1 MARRTDAARFINIS
15 VVGLSGGERD
25 KGHAGVGKSCLCN
38 RFMRSHADDYNVD
51 HISVLSQSDFSGRV
65 VNNDHFLY
73 WGETIKKSDEG
84 VDYHFSLIEQ
94 TEFIDDASFQSFK
107 GGKMEPYVKR
117 CAATKITSAEKLM
130 YICKNQLGIEKE
142 YEQKFLTDG
151 KFSVDGFICV
161 FDVSIVPNRSI
172 DKQVEIVAAILNSL
186 LKTKKPVVLVTT
198 KNDDADP
205 GYLREVDRF
214 IQRKEYKGVLP
225 LVETSAHEN
234 VNVDQAFI
242 LLAQMIDKCKFRT
255 KISSY
260 LEAAR
265 MRKEMMDAA
274 SESFMRLIRLH
285 ITNYHTTW
293 SQTIKILN
301 AHNEWIYFVQI
312 FGLDGTQRLFRRHIK
327 MLKEEQVAKR
337 VAHYMEMLP
346 DILHKLN
353 ADTDTDCD
361 WNLIKINLKSHPEF
375 YQYFYE
381 CPEDIPWTE
390 CELESDNEETRIPIN
405 VLDTNDAE
413 TVFKNYINLLQ
424 QEKQQSEW
432 KRQFK
437 QLLEDTGYVTPG
449 KPLSEVRVL
458 FMGRE
463 CFEALSEHECQQ
475 IYDSHQRQIIERAK
489 YNFQELLFE
498 HANIFYNLKSITP
511 TGTISPEDI
520 KEIIQVLQ
528 DDFRYKILDKLD
540 QDRRMILYQHLDFIH
555 CPIKE
560 HCPSYPNCMDVLIEK
575 TLTTRSR
582 RPPSWCHGGQCF
594 FNLDDNKINILILG
608 VHNIAEDFV
617 TKIRSQCED
626 DEYKIDCQFYSL
638 DYRII
643 CGDVDLPQHS
653 FKTSDFVPHGG
664 FCVFSDAKSFEY
676 IRESLEKTLVS
687 NLEQEDKLPFQGLP
701 ILLLFLQDM
710 SLDPE
715 NVIKLKEEGQ
725 NLADSLQCTF
735 MHVCTDQISTDELV
749 SESLHQLVQSIHERS
764 GFPAL
769 NFYQPV
775 IDCLEPDIRIIM
787 SLFCGDEY
795 AVESILSPF
804 LSHQCC
810 FMSSERSV
818 ILETFLGD
826 SRRRVEIIVSSFH
839 GANSF
844 RDELVHGFI
853 LAYSIK
859 RKASLATLNAF
870 SMNIPNLPIQ
880 ILAVTDVGGANAF
893 FTNDLAH
900 LLITEGNATADR
912 LNAHFNTFSACVPQK
927 STYYTPFFKEVW
939 EKKPEIEQAFHM
951 EDPATLDDIDYHSL
965 PEHPIP
971 PPRHE
976 SYNLKLSDGNASDHY
991 FCSGPEDRHSSSDH
1005 SDKYSIYQYNIE
1017 NDIPRKEQRYHHSK
1031 PRKSKRHV

>member
-1 MARRTDAARFINIS
+1 MARKTDIARYINVS
-15 VVGLSGGERD
+15 VVGLSGVEKD
-25 KGHAGVGKSCLCN
+25 KGHSGVGKSCLCN
-38 RFMRSHADDYNVD
+38 RFIRSHADDYNVD
-51 HISVLSQSDFSGRV
+51 HISVLSQTDFSGRV

-73 WGETIKKSDEG
+73 WGEVIKKSEEG

-142 YEQKFLTDG
+142 YEQKLLPEG
-151 KFSVDGFICV
+151 KFNVDGFICL
-161 FDVSIVPNRSI
+161 FDVSIVPSRSLE
-172 DKQVEIVAAILNSL
+172 KQIEIVSNILNNL
-186 LKTKKPVVLVTT
+186 LKTKKPIVFITT

-205 GYLREVDRF
+205 GYLREADKL
-214 IQRKEYKGVLP
+214 IQRKEFKGVLP

-234 VNVDQAFI
+234 VNVDLAFMV
-242 LLAQMIDKCKFRT
+242 LAQMVDKCKFRT
-255 KISSY
+255 KIIPY
-260 LEAAR
+260 VEAAR
-265 MRKEMMDAA
+265 IRRELMDAA

-285 ITNYHTTW
+285 VTDYHATW

-327 MLKEEQVAKR
+327 MLKEEAITKR
-337 VAHYMEMLP
+337 IAHYMELLP
-346 DILHKLN
+346 DILDKLN
-353 ADTDTDCD
+353 ADRHSDGD
-361 WNLIKINLKSHPEF
+361 WQTIKCTLKQHEDF

-390 CELESDNEETRIPIN
+390 CELESDNEETRIPLN

-413 TVFKNYINLLQ
+413 TVFKNYINILQ

-432 KRQFK
+432 KKQFK

-463 CFEALSEHECQQ
+463 CFEALSEHDCQQ
-475 IYDSHQRQIIERAK
+475 IYDQHQRQIIESAK
-489 YNFQELLFE
+489 YNFQELLLE
-498 HANIFYNLKSITP
+498 HANIFYNLKSMTSS
-511 TGTISPEDI
+511 GTISQECI
-520 KEIIQVLQ
+520 KEIIEVLQ
-528 DDFRYKILDKLD
+528 DDFRYKMLDKLD
-540 QDRRMILYQHLDFIH
+540 QERKLILYQHLDFIH

-560 HCPSYPNCMDVLIEK
+560 HCPSYSNCMDVLIEK
-575 TLTTRSR
+575 TLATKNHRLS
-582 RPPSWCHGGQCF
+582 SWGHNQWF
-594 FNLDDNKINILILG
+594 LNTDDNKINILILG
-608 VHNIAEDFV
+608 LNHLAEDFV
-617 TKIRSQCED
+617 AKIRSQCED

-643 CGDVDLPQHS
+643 CGDVNLPQHS

-676 IRESLEKTLVS
+676 IRESLEKTLLL
-687 NLEQEDKLPFQGLP
+687 NLEQDDKLPFQGLP
-701 ILLLFLQDM
+701 ILLLFLQDLSM
-710 SLDPE
+710 DSDCL
-715 NVIKLKEEGQ
+715 IKLKEEGQ
-725 NLADSLQCTF
+725 SLADSLQCTF
-735 MHVCTDQISTDELV
+735 MHVCIDEITTDQLV
-749 SESLHQLVQSIHERS
+749 SEALHQLVQSIHHRT
-764 GFPAL
+764 GFI
-769 NFYQPV
+769 NFYQSV

-787 SLFCGDEY
+787 SLFCGDDY
-795 AVESILSPF
+795 SVESILSPF
-804 LSHQCC
+804 FNHQCY
-810 FMSSERSV
+810 FLSSERSI

-853 LAYSIK
+853 LAYSTK

-880 ILAVTDVGGANAF
+880 ILAVTDSGGANAF
-893 FTNDLAH
+893 FNNELCH
-900 LLITEGNATADR
+900 LLITEGNTTADR
-912 LNAHFNTFSACVPQK
+912 LNAHFMTFTANVPQK
-927 STYYTPFFKEVW
+927 TTFYTPFLKEVW
-939 EKKPEIEQAFHM
+939 EKKPEIEQAFNM
-951 EDPATLDDIDYHSL
+951 EEPANLDDIDYHSL
-965 PEHPIP
+965 QDHPIP

-976 SYNLKLSDGNASDHY
+976 SYHLKMNDRSGSDNY
-991 FCSGPEDRHSSSDH
+991 FLNGPDDRHSSSDH
-1005 SDKYSIYQYNIE
+1005 SDKYNIYQYNIE
-1017 NDIPRKEQRYHHSK
+1017 NDINTKEQRFQNGEFILQK
-1031 PRKSKRHV
+1031 